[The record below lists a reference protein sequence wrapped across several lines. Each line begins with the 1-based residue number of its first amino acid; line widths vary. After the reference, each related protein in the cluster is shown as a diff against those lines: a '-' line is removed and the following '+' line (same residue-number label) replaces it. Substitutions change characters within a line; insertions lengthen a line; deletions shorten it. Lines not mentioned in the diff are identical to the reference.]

1 MKMAKSS
8 PLSMLKNVAA
18 QMMNIK
24 RDMRSELTEIRQKIS
39 SLEEER
45 RTIEKY
51 ALNRSDLLTATIANI
66 DNIHNELAEGLKG
79 SILTT
84 ARRSSKGEHYG
95 GGSMQ
100 FFESSMKGGV
110 SEPMFVRV
118 TGYEQAR
125 PHELLFLY
133 NHEEIKRTVTSAFN
147 SISDEEW
154 PPCSS
159 ISGTQSVARF
169 DEIDIQITELK
180 GREVE
185 LVSAA
190 NNQGIDIGQ

>member
-1 MKMAKSS
+1 MAKSS

-39 SLEEER
+39 SLEDER

-51 ALNRSDLLTATIANI
+51 ALSRSDLLTATTSNI
-66 DNIHNELAEGLKG
+66 DNIHNELVDGLKE

-95 GGSMQ
+95 GGLIQ
-100 FFESSMKGGV
+100 FFESSIKGDV
-110 SEPMFVRV
+110 NEPMFVRV

-147 SISDEEW
+147 SISDDEW

-159 ISGTQSVARF
+159 IPGTESVTRL

-180 GREVE
+180 SREVE

>member
-1 MKMAKSS
+1 MAKSS
-8 PLSMLKNVAA
+8 PISMLKNVAA

-39 SLEEER
+39 TLEEER

-51 ALNRSDLLTATIANI
+51 ALSRSDLLTATIANI
-66 DNIHNELAEGLKG
+66 DNIHNELVDGLKG

-95 GGSMQ
+95 GGTMQ
-100 FFESSMKGGV
+100 FLESSMKGVV

-147 SISDEEW
+147 SISDDEW

-159 ISGTQSVARF
+159 IPGTESVTRL

-180 GREVE
+180 SREVE